1 MFVRAAESVPEYRE
15 FVLSFSCYGSLCS
28 REFVRQPEIV
38 FRKRR
43 GVMEEKQEHGVPE
56 IFTKRVT
63 RQLPSDELEA
73 RILAFLG
80 SRSLC
85 VLATCRSNVPRATPV
100 LYRSKGF
107 TIYMAGEPGRK
118 LGNIS
123 QNPTVSIA
131 IFDPE
136 AEFSEKIDDITGLQI
151 GGKARLIGKEEPEF
165 MDAFLM
171 FGRPASWAEHW
182 YGKMIE
188 VVPDRIELL
197 AMGLKNEGYAA
208 RQIWVRND
216 R

>member
-1 MFVRAAESVPEYRE
+1 MFVLILPSTGERVQEEE
-15 FVLSFSCYGSLCS
+15 
-28 REFVRQPEIV
+28 
-38 FRKRR
+38 
-43 GVMEEKQEHGVPE
+43 VMSEQQGHGVPD
-56 IFTKRVT
+56 IFTKSVT

-80 SRSLC
+80 SRRLC
-85 VLATCRSNVPRATPV
+85 VLATCRSNVPRATPI
-100 LYRSKGF
+100 LYSSKGF

-123 QNPTVSIA
+123 QNPTVSMA
-131 IFDPE
+131 IFDPD
-136 AEFSEKIDDITGLQI
+136 AEFSEKIDDIKGLQI
-151 GGKARLIGKEEPEF
+151 GGKARLIGKEDPEF

-182 YGKMIE
+182 YGKIIK

-197 AMGLKNEGYAA
+197 AMGLKNEGFAA
-208 RQIWVRND
+208 RQIWMRNG